1 MDIKSKKITV
11 LGAGRSGISAAKL
24 ASYLG
29 GKVLISDI
37 RLDIQEINIEKEEI
51 SREKLL
57 EITGGMS
64 VPQIVINGE
73 AIGGYTELV
82 EMYG

>member
-1 MDIKSKKITV
+1 MVIIYSTSWCPLCVSAKRLLDSKEIK
-11 LGAGRSGISAAKL
+11 
-24 ASYLG
+24 YE
-29 GKVLISDI
+29 
-37 RLDIQEINIEKEEI
+37 EINIEQI
-51 SREKLL
+51 GWPREKLL
-57 EITGGMS
+57 EVGKAMT

>member
-1 MDIKSKKITV
+1 MKDIKIFTTNWCPYCV
-11 LGAGRSGISAAKL
+11 AAKRFFKEKGWK
-24 ASYLG
+24 YE
-29 GKVLISDI
+29 
-37 RLDIQEINIEKEEI
+37 EINIEQI
-51 SREKLL
+51 GWPREKLL
-57 EITGGMS
+57 EVGKAMT

>member
-1 MDIKSKKITV
+1 MKDIKIFTTNWCPYCT
-11 LGAGRSGISAAKL
+11 AAKRFFKEKGWQ
-24 ASYLG
+24 YE
-29 GKVLISDI
+29 
-37 RLDIQEINIEKEEI
+37 EINIEQI
-51 SREKLL
+51 GWSREKLL
-57 EITGGMS
+57 EVGKAMT